1 MIDLKL
7 LRNQEKLSLLKES
20 LFKKKFKCD
29 IDEIIKLDKE
39 KRILLNKIQEQLCQ
53 KNILE
58 NKIQLQKYSN
68 EENKIFIDKLIEE
81 SKIINSDIKK
91 LKEKIDIVNENYL
104 SLILS
109 IPNIPDESV
118 PIGYN
123 DIIVKNNNSFQNE
136 NNFSKPHYNISW
148 IDKFIDFKRGSKV
161 TGTGFPFYIGPMAK
175 LLRSLINFLIE
186 EASILGYEEIMSPIF
201 SNSKSAINTGQLP
214 DKENQMYK
222 IENYP
227 FYIIPTS
234 EVTITNLYSE
244 EILNKNSLP
253 LKKCCYT
260 PCFRKEAGSWGK
272 ISRGLNR
279 LHQFDKVELVKFVH
293 PNQSIQELEFLTKDV
308 ESILNKLELNYR
320 LLLVSSKNIGFA
332 NAKQYDFEVWANGQ
346 KNWLEVSSC
355 SNFTDFQSRRAKIRY
370 KEEKSGK
377 LNFVHTLNGSCLGIP
392 RILVAILE
400 NNLQKNGLVKI
411 PKVLIKWFGSDV
423 IGEKT

>member
-7 LRNQEKLSLLKES
+7 LRTKGEFLKEF
-20 LFKKKFKCD
+20 LLKKKFECD
-29 IDEIIKLDKE
+29 IDAIIKLDQEKIVLLKKIEKE
-39 KRILLNKIQEQLCQ
+39 LCK

-58 NKIQLQKYSN
+58 KQIQLQKSIK
-68 EENKIFIDKLIEE
+68 EENKISIDELIEE
-81 SKIINSDIKK
+81 SKNINNYIKK
-91 LKEKIDIVNENYL
+91 LKEEIYL
-104 SLILS
+104 INKDYSTLILS
-109 IPNIPDESV
+109 IPNIPDKSV
-118 PIGYN
+118 PIGDN
-123 DIIVKNNNSFQNE
+123 DVVIKCNNSFKNE
-136 NNFSKPHYNISW
+136 NNLSIPHYEIPW
-148 IDKFIDFKRGSKV
+148 INKFLDFKRGNKV
-161 TGTGFPFYIGPMAK
+161 TGSGFPFYIGPMAK
-175 LLRSLINFLIE
+175 LLRSLINFFIE
-186 EASILGYEEIMSPIF
+186 EASLLGYEEVMSPIF
-201 SNSKSAINTGQLP
+201 ANHQSCINTGQLP

-227 FYIIPTS
+227 FYVIPTS

-244 EILNKNSLP
+244 EILNESNLP

-293 PNQSIQELEFLTKDV
+293 PSDSMKELDLLIKDV
-308 ESILNKLELNYR
+308 EFILNKLELNYR

-332 NAKQYDFEVWANGQ
+332 HSKQYDFEVWSNGQ

-370 KEEKSGK
+370 KDKINSK

-392 RILVAILE
+392 RILAAILE
-400 NNLQKNGLVKI
+400 NNLEKNGLVRI
-411 PKVLIKWFGSDV
+411 PKVLRKWFDSDV
-423 IGEKT
+423 IGEQK